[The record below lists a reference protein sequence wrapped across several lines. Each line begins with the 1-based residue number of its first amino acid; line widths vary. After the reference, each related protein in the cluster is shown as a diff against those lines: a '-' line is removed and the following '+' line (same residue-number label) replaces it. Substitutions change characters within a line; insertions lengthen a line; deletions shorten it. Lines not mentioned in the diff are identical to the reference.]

1 MKLLFIFGAHAAG
14 KMTVGQ
20 QVAKITPMKLF
31 HNHMTIEP
39 VIELFGSYNGAA
51 TQRLRQVVFEEFAKT
66 DNYGLIFTFIWAFDV
81 PYDTEYVRCLTKLYE
96 DAGAQVDYAELVA
109 PQEVRLLRNRTEN
122 RLKEKA
128 SKRDIALSE
137 QRFLSAEEKYRVVS
151 EPGEIVS
158 LLGCAPERY
167 LRIDN
172 TELAPEEA
180 AERIVRYFGYEINE
194 DKVVN
199 NDIWQ
204 EH

>member
-39 VIELFGSYNGAA
+39 VIELFGSYNGAV
-51 TQRLRQVVFEEFAKT
+51 TERLRQVVFEEFVKT

-81 PYDTEYVRCLTKLYE
+81 PYDTEYVRRLTQLYE
-96 DAGAQVDYAELVA
+96 DAGAQVDYVELIA
-109 PQEVRLLRNRTEN
+109 PQEVRLIRNRTEN

-128 SKRDIALSE
+128 SKRDVALSE
-137 QRFLSAEEKYRVVS
+137 MRMLDAEGKYRCIS
-151 EPGEIVS
+151 EPGEVIEK
-158 LLGCAPERY
+158 LGCAPERY

-172 TELAPEEA
+172 TDLSPEEV
-180 AERIVRYFGYEINE
+180 AERIVQHFGYQR
-194 DKVVN
+194 V
-199 NDIWQ
+199 
-204 EH
+204 

>member
-20 QVAKITPMKLF
+20 EVSRITPMKLF

-39 VIELFGSYNGAA
+39 VIELFGAYNGEV

-81 PYDTEYVRCLTKLYE
+81 PYDVVYVRSLTKLYQ
-96 DAGAQVDYAELVA
+96 DAGAQVDYVELIA
-109 PQEVRLLRNRTEN
+109 PQDVRLVRNRTEN

-128 SKRDIALSE
+128 SKRNVALSE
-137 QRFLSAEEKYRVVS
+137 MRMLSAEEKYRCVS
-151 EPGEIVS
+151 APGEIVE

-167 LRIDN
+167 LRLDN
-172 TELAPEEA
+172 TNLSPEEA
-180 AERIVRYFGYEINE
+180 AERIVSYFGY
-194 DKVVN
+194 DRK
-199 NDIWQ
+199 
-204 EH
+204 